1 MGFLNAVFHG
11 MDIGIVLLLER
22 NGYWND
28 RNDGN
33 DADLASKTSFYWN
46 GSIDGIAVDNMAT
59 AAAYAQRKELKKILI
74 FGLKE
79 MTQCV
84 GQSNVYIFNFIM
96 ENACRW
102 SVCYIG
108 RLDGWN
114 AVGKMATAP
123 VYV

>member
-1 MGFLNAVFHG
+1 

-59 AAAYAQRKELKKILI
+59 AAAYAQRKELKRILK
-74 FGLKE
+74 FG
-79 MTQCV
+79 
-84 GQSNVYIFNFIM
+84 
-96 ENACRW
+96 
-102 SVCYIG
+102 
-108 RLDGWN
+108 
-114 AVGKMATAP
+114 
-123 VYV
+123 